1 MAAVGE
7 KASCGG
13 QNFLKKA
20 DHLSHFPPV
29 GTEDSKTT
37 LVLRKEELPMTES
50 KSNKI
55 VTDEELIGV
64 LTAISVVSRRL
75 ARKLIQL
82 NQTSQS
88 QEGGK
93 RDEQNV
99 RNGSDHDTI
108 HFL

>member
-1 MAAVGE
+1 MSE
-7 KASCGG
+7 SRPNKA
-13 QNFLKKA
+13 
-20 DHLSHFPPV
+20 
-29 GTEDSKTT
+29 
-37 LVLRKEELPMTES
+37 
-50 KSNKI
+50 

-93 RDEQNV
+93 RDKQNE
-99 RNGSDHDTI
+99 RNGSDHQGVAGYCI
-108 HFL
+108 FY